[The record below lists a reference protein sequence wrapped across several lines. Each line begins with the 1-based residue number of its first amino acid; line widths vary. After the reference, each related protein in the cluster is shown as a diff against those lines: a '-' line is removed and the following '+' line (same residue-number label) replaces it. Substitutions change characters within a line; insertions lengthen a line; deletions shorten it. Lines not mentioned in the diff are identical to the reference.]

1 MPALNWKEEKTKTQ
15 LLYCLN
21 AITPVDFLMF
31 WFYSNRALVRL
42 SIMMIPWCQRLL
54 TCTWRLKQVWDN
66 CKELD
71 PSFAFLYVGQT
82 LSLSLSLSISL
93 FNPKMDKK
101 ERSKTCSQLKRRNI
115 SLSLSSILKWTK
127 KNGPKHVDLQ
137 LKKRKNKD
145 LTFIL
150 FECNHTRGFS
160 NVLINSILTEHLSG
174 FQ

>member
-1 MPALNWKEEKTKTQ
+1 MSALNWKEEKTKTQ

-21 AITPVDFLMF
+21 AITLVDFLMF

-54 TCTWRLKQVWDN
+54 TCTWLLKQVWDN

-71 PSFAFLYVGQT
+71 PSFAFLYVGAGP
-82 LSLSLSLSISL
+82 LSLSLSHSLSI
-93 FNPKMDKK
+93 
-101 ERSKTCSQLKRRNI
+101 C
-115 SLSLSSILKWTK
+115 LSLSSILKWTRK
-127 KNGPKHVDLQ
+127 KGPKHADPQ

-145 LTFIL
+145 STFIL

-160 NVLINSILTEHLSG
+160 NVLIL
-174 FQ
+174 F